1 MAAYVGTAQD
11 SFAVRNH
18 EDLLLPKMLELCHPD
33 DSHHWLLELRLTGGA
48 ASQGGHLPEANVGAS
63 RASRGGCVYPVKFS
77 VREIKFQLNLF
88 VSFSY
93 YNQNPD

>member
-11 SFAVRNH
+11 GFAVRNH

-63 RASRGGCVYPVKFS
+63 MALLGELEEV
-77 VREIKFQLNLF
+77 
-88 VSFSY
+88 VSTL
-93 YNQNPD
+93 